1 MGLLE
6 KFLTILGDIKVFKWP
21 FFLIYQPKGYLVK
34 GIQTEQIL
42 SVIKEG
48 DILLR
53 GYNDY
58 LDGKFIPSK
67 FSHAGFYY
75 GNNTVIHA
83 IAEGCVQEHL
93 IDFCRCDRIAV
104 IRIMGLDRKEIK
116 LAKEKAMAFLGVRY
130 DFDFKLKNNKLYCSE
145 LVAKIW
151 SHAITINPV
160 NKKMFG
166 LFNRKLILPDQFH
179 DHQKA
184 YIVFKHS

>member
-1 MGLLE
+1 LYE
-6 KFLTILGDIKVFKWP
+6 RILTIFGDIKIFKWP
-21 FFLIYQPKGYLVK
+21 FFLIYQPKGYKIRGEIV
-34 GIQTEQIL
+34 QHIL
-42 SVIKEG
+42 SVIEEG

-53 GYNDY
+53 GYDDY

-75 GNNTVIHA
+75 GNNTVIHS
-83 IAEGCVQEHL
+83 IAEGAKIEHL

-104 IRIMGLDRKEIK
+104 LRVLNRTKKDIQ
-116 LAKEKAMAFLGVRY
+116 LAKDKAVAYLGTKY
-130 DFDFKLKNNKLYCSE
+130 DFEFRLKNNKLYCSE

-160 NKKMFG
+160 NKKMLG

-179 DHQKA
+179 DHQNV
-184 YIVFKHS
+184 YIVFKQVG